1 MQRRFLLGGSA
12 AWAAMALAG
21 PAAAQLRIEISGVG
35 ANQIPLALIPMNGT
49 AETGI
54 DPLKVVAADLSRTGA
69 FRILN
74 ADAEASLEES
84 VRPSLSPWVEK
95 GAAMLAVGS
104 VIRQADGNWNIRYR
118 LFDVVKSEEIDRAEF
133 LSDDRQLRMT
143 SHRIADRIYTKLT
156 GFGAQF
162 ASRLAYVVEYD
173 KSNYELIIAE
183 SDGAN
188 ALPAL
193 KSREPIISPAWSPD
207 GKQVAYVSFEEK
219 KPVVFIHTVATGRRR
234 VLANFRGNNSAPAF
248 SPDGKKVALALSR
261 DGFTQIFLI
270 NTDGTGVSRFS
281 HSYAIDTEPVF
292 SPDGRWL
299 YFTSDRG
306 GSAQIYRQAVD
317 GTGSAERV
325 TFSADYAVSPALS
338 PDGKMLTYIT
348 RAGKRYRVTAM
359 TLSTGEEM
367 VLTTT
372 SLDESPCFSPNGQM
386 IVYATERNHRGV
398 LATVSADGAV
408 KSWLTGA
415 AGSICEPTWGPL
427 IAEAF

>member
-12 AWAAMALAG
+12 ALAALAFSG
-21 PAAAQLRIEISGVG
+21 SAAAQLRIEISGVG
-35 ANQIPLALIPMNGT
+35 ANQIPLAFIPMNGT

-54 DPLKVVAADLSRTGA
+54 DPFKVVSADLNRTGA
-69 FRILN
+69 FRIM
-74 ADAEASLEES
+74 EAGREATLEES
-84 VRPSLSPWVEK
+84 VRPSLSPWSDK

-104 VIRQADGNWNIRYR
+104 VIRQADGNWNIRFR
-118 LFDVVKSEEIDRAEF
+118 LFDVVKGEEIDRGEY

-143 SHRIADRIYTKLT
+143 SHRIADRIYTALT

-162 ASRLAYVVEYD
+162 ASRLAYVVEHD
-173 KSNYELIIAE
+173 KANYELIIAE

-188 ALPAL
+188 AMPAL

-207 GKQVAYVSFEEK
+207 GRQVAYVSFEEK

-292 SPDGRWL
+292 SPDGKYL

-306 GSAQIYRQAVD
+306 GTAQIYRQAVD
-317 GTGSAERV
+317 GGNAERV
-325 TFSADYAVSPALS
+325 TFSGDYAVSPSLS
-338 PDGKMLTYIT
+338 PDGKTLTYIT
-348 RAGKRYRVTAM
+348 RSGRRYRVTVMNLA
-359 TLSTGEEM
+359 TGEEM
-367 VLTTT
+367 ILTSTD
-372 SLDESPCFSPNGQM
+372 LDESPCFSPNGQM
-386 IVYATERNHRGV
+386 IVYASERNKRGV
-398 LATVSADGAV
+398 LATVSADGTV
-408 KSWLTGA
+408 KSWLTGSS
-415 AGSICEPTWGPL
+415 GDIREPTWGPL
-427 IAEAF
+427 LPEAL